1 MRACVC
7 VCVCGVCGV
16 WRVVCGLCGV
26 GCVVCGVVCG
36 VWCVCDVGCVCV
48 CLWVCVCVCGVWW
61 GMAVAVQPSKMAVG
75 GLASPRAK
83 AQGSYM
89 RSSMNSTAV
98 LHRAMAN
105 IRSSTRY
112 D

>member
-1 MRACVC
+1 MCV
-7 VCVCGVCGV
+7 
-16 WRVVCGLCGV
+16 RVFV
-26 GCVVCGVVCG
+26 G
-36 VWCVCDVGCVCV
+36 
-48 CLWVCVCVCGVWW
+48 VCVCGVWW
-61 GMAVAVQPSKMAVG
+61 GMTVAVQPSKMAVG

-89 RSSMNSTAV
+89 RSFMNSTAV